1 MLGRWMDSPQRG
13 DRNPPSQ
20 SIPALKGDDGQ
31 LVRICGTVTRAGPVK
46 AGMFWKSWRSEWRRG
61 RSHFPKASFRGFFM
75 GFCFLESW
83 SLFVFVFTSAIWDI
97 HLQISYFSQILWEIE
112 NFPVFL
118 SWPTSIIVA
127 QKTPKKRKKHRR
139 RSQFACDLTCHRWH
153 RMTEVLKW
161 FAGYFLLYTLHRFKD
176 VVARGWDL
184 WKVNDFW

>member
-1 MLGRWMDSPQRG
+1 MGGFPTKSQRG

-61 RSHFPKASFRGFFM
+61 TSHFPKASFRG
-75 GFCFLESW
+75 CSW
-83 SLFVFVFTSAIWDI
+83 DFVFFCWIFLFFHFTSAIWDI
-97 HLQISYFSQILWEIE
+97 LIQIWYFSQILWEIE
-112 NFPVFL
+112 IYPVFL
-118 SWPTSIIVA
+118 LWPTSIIVA

-153 RMTEVLKW
+153 RMTDISCCTRCTDSKM
-161 FAGYFLLYTLHRFKD
+161 
-176 VVARGWDL
+176 
-184 WKVNDFW
+184 